1 LNTAKTGITS
11 GQTTAITAN
20 SIKYTQAE
28 VDTALALKAP
38 IDDPTFTT
46 KIATPLLHTGE
57 IMSQNSHLKIGS
69 KTTNDL
75 NIFLNDQ
82 ESLQLTRSG
91 AEIRYQS
98 QGGTGA
104 HRFMNNV
111 YCNGS
116 FNIAS
121 GQKYKINNINLNKGD
136 VGLGNVDNTSDP
148 NKPVSVATTTALALK
163 ANLAGGPV
171 FSAGVVLTKT
181 VHGSALEWSSHQQ
194 LIEVTIDDV
203 RSGSIPIFSSF
214 NMSGVQRFFLEL
226 TSNQITSQ
234 SVVVVH
240 TWSPDGYENWLPQVS
255 NLRTRY
261 NSGGNTFR
269 ATFAVSGTHS
279 MSGNSTTN
287 LNVNYVIM

>member
-1 LNTAKTGITS
+1 
-11 GQTTAITAN
+11 
-20 SIKYTQAE
+20 
-28 VDTALALKAP
+28 
-38 IDDPTFTT
+38 
-46 KIATPLLHTGE
+46 
-57 IMSQNSHLKIGS
+57 M
-69 KTTNDL
+69 
-75 NIFLNDQ
+75 
-82 ESLQLTRSG
+82 
-91 AEIRYQS
+91 
-98 QGGTGA
+98 
-104 HRFMNNV
+104 
-111 YCNGS
+111 
-116 FNIAS
+116 
-121 GQKYKINNINLNKGD
+121 
-136 VGLGNVDNTSDP
+136 
-148 NKPVSVATTTALALK
+148 
-163 ANLAGGPV
+163 
-171 FSAGVVLTKT
+171 
-181 VHGSALEWSSHQQ
+181 
-194 LIEVTIDDV
+194 IEVTIDDV